1 MPVITDPGS
10 IFVEEIPAR
19 KPFISKNTDY
29 MAVKEMKVGRRLL
42 ISCPADKDYHKWVG
56 AFKAFIRALRKS
68 SKQFTVTTVKLKTA
82 SGESSNGLQIERIT
96 DAMPIKANVSHKEN
110 RNGNERRSI
119 A

>member
-10 IFVEEIPAR
+10 IFVEEIPSR
-19 KPFISKNTDY
+19 KPFISKNAEYT
-29 MAVKEMKVGRRLL
+29 AVKEMKVGRRLL

-56 AFKAFIRALRKS
+56 AFKSFIRALKKVN
-68 SKQFTVTTVKLKTA
+68 KQFTVTTVVLKTA
-82 SGESSNGLQIERIT
+82 GGESSKGLQIERIT
-96 DAMPIKANVSHKEN
+96 DAMPIKANVSQKEN